1 MGPTGVLERRSRVA
15 RLLEPRGGQRRR
27 RLLLIARHALVV
39 AAVIA
44 ASIVGAYAALDTYD
58 EERQLSVGQIEL
70 SADPGEHG
78 ALDLYVPLV
87 DWGVRFEDAIRAP
100 IRLNVDLRTVD
111 RSVVGE
117 VARGGSFDLQRVRSE
132 ARDAIAGYLRKL
144 IGLAL
149 LGSLA
154 VGLLVAFAVRHRA
167 GPRLR
172 YTIAA
177 AITTTVAVGVALVVL
192 FPPRGTIDEPQY
204 YAFGPDIPRA
214 LDAVEAA
221 QRSTRTLDQE
231 LDAQLVGL
239 ARLVTNP
246 ANLTPLA
253 NRPSITIA
261 SDLHNNFLAAPIL
274 KSATGDGPLF
284 FAGDL
289 TDRGSP
295 LEARLVSR
303 VTSLGDP
310 FVFVSGNHDSD
321 SLQRDLARRDAV
333 VLTERGRLMPDGS
346 YGPQVVDIDGLR
358 VAGYRDPFERRAG
371 ENFRDRYQ
379 PSPTPAQQD
388 AFTAWLAPLI
398 GDVDIVMV
406 HEPALIEPALA
417 ILEDSPPARP
427 LVIITGHT
435 HKASLERLP
444 GVTVINGGSV
454 GAGGTGNLTERTDY
468 GLARL
473 IYTTKPAF
481 QPLAADLITIDP
493 TDGSSTASRERLEGE
508 PED

>member
-1 MGPTGVLERRSRVA
+1 MIL
-15 RLLEPRGGQRRR
+15 
-27 RLLLIARHALVV
+27 
-39 AAVIA
+39 
-44 ASIVGAYAALDTYD
+44 ASFAGAYAALDTFD

-70 SADPGEHG
+70 SADPLQHG

-87 DWGVRFEDAIRAP
+87 DWGVRFEDVIRAP

-111 RSVVGE
+111 RSVVGR
-117 VARGGSFDLQRVRSE
+117 VAQGGSVDLQRVRQD

-144 IGLAL
+144 IGLAM
-149 LGSLA
+149 LGSLTI
-154 VGLLVAFAVRHRA
+154 GLLVAFAVRHRA

-172 YTIAA
+172 YTVAA
-177 AITTTVAVGVALVVL
+177 TLMTTVAIGVALVVL
-192 FPPRGTIDEPQY
+192 FPPRGAIDEPQY

-221 QRSTRTLDQE
+221 QRSTRALDQE

-246 ANLTPLA
+246 AGLTPLTD
-253 NRPSITIA
+253 RPSITIA

-274 KSATGDGPLF
+274 ESATGDGPLF

-295 LEARLVSR
+295 LEAQLVSR
-303 VTSLGDP
+303 ISNLGDP

-321 SLQRDLARRDAV
+321 TLQRDLARRGAI
-333 VLTERGRLMPDGS
+333 VLTERGRLRPDGS
-346 YGPQVVDIDGLR
+346 YGEIVVNVQGLR
-358 VAGYRDPFERRAG
+358 VAGYRDPFERRAADG
-371 ENFRDRYQ
+371 FQDRYQ

-388 AFTAWLAPLI
+388 AFTGWLAQLI
-398 GDVDIVMV
+398 GKVDVVMI

-417 ILEDSPPARP
+417 VLEDDPPERP
-427 LVIITGHT
+427 LVFITGHT
-435 HKASLERLP
+435 HEAGLERFA

-454 GAGGTGNLTERTDY
+454 GAGGTGNLTESTDY

-473 IYTTKPAF
+473 IYTTEPDF

-493 TDGSSTASRERLEGE
+493 RDGSSSASRQRLEGE
-508 PED
+508 PET

>member
-1 MGPTGVLERRSRVA
+1 MGPAGVLDRRSRLA
-15 RLLEPRGGQRRR
+15 RLARPSGINRRK
-27 RLLLIARHALVV
+27 LLLIVRHALVV
-39 AAVIA
+39 AAVVV
-44 ASIVGAYAALDTYD
+44 ASLAGAYAALDTYD
-58 EERQLSVGQIEL
+58 EESELSVGRIEL
-70 SADPGEHG
+70 SADPGEAG

-87 DWGVRFEDAIRAP
+87 DWGVLFKDAIRAP
-100 IRLNVDLRTVD
+100 VRLNVDLRTVD
-111 RSVVGE
+111 RDAVSR
-117 VARGGSFDLQRVRSE
+117 VAQGGMLDLQNIRAE
-132 ARDAIAGYLRKL
+132 ARDAIASYLRKL

-149 LGSLA
+149 VGSLT
-154 VGLLVAFAVRHRA
+154 VGLLVAFAVRSRA

-172 YTIAA
+172 YTTAA
-177 AITTTVAVGVALVVL
+177 AALTTVAIGIALVALL
-192 FPPRGTIDEPQY
+192 PPRGNIDEPQY

-221 QRSTRTLDQE
+221 QRSTRALDQE

-239 ARLVTNP
+239 ARLVTDP

-253 NRPSITIA
+253 DRPSITIA
-261 SDLHNNFLAAPIL
+261 SDLHNNFLAEPVL
-274 KSATGDGPLF
+274 ERATGDGPLF

-295 LEARLVSR
+295 LEASLVSR
-303 VTSLGDP
+303 VTRLGDP

-321 SLQRDLARRDAV
+321 SLQRDLARRGAV
-333 VLTERGRLMPDGS
+333 VLTERGRLKPDGS
-346 YGPQVVDIDGLR
+346 YGDMIVDIDGLLR
-358 VAGYRDPFERRAG
+358 VAGYRDPFERRAA

-398 GDVDIVMV
+398 GDVDVVMV
-406 HEPALIEPALA
+406 HQPALIAPALA
-417 ILEDSPPARP
+417 ILKDDPPDRP
-427 LVIITGHT
+427 LVFITGHT
-435 HKASLERLP
+435 HTPSLDHFA

-454 GAGGTGNLTERTDY
+454 GAGGTGNLAEPTDY

-473 IYTTKPAF
+473 IFTAEPDF

-493 TDGSSTASRERLEGE
+493 GDGSSSASRERLEGE
-508 PED
+508 DQ